1 MAVYKRTYKVYQGA
15 LTPLRSRFLVLTR
28 YALSTL
34 FESRLFTGFAV
45 LCVLPFLIGLAYIY
59 VAHSLSAR
67 MLLNVR
73 MNDIFVVDDMFFAT
87 VLRVQTG
94 FGFILTAW
102 AAPGLVTKDFANQ
115 ALQLYLSRPLSRA
128 EYLLGKFSVLAIL
141 LSGLTWI
148 PGLVLFSLQAG
159 MEGNGWVWH
168 NLYLAGSIFTASWLW
183 IAMMA
188 LIALALSVWV
198 RWRLAATGLIFGVFF
213 VLPGFGHAMSFV
225 LQSPGARLIDLSY
238 AVHVAWGHL
247 FQFDA
252 RHVRLWD
259 LDAVP
264 VWSAWASILTACLIA
279 LWLLDRRLKAREVER
294 G

>member
-1 MAVYKRTYKVYQGA
+1 
-15 LTPLRSRFLVLTR
+15 
-28 YALSTL
+28 
-34 FESRLFTGFAV
+34 
-45 LCVLPFLIGLAYIY
+45 
-59 VAHSLSAR
+59 
-67 MLLNVR
+67 
-73 MNDIFVVDDMFFAT
+73 
-87 VLRVQTG
+87 
-94 FGFILTAW
+94 
-102 AAPGLVTKDFANQ
+102 
-115 ALQLYLSRPLSRA
+115 
-128 EYLLGKFSVLAIL
+128 
-141 LSGLTWI
+141 
-148 PGLVLFSLQAG
+148 
-159 MEGNGWVWH
+159 
-168 NLYLAGSIFTASWLW
+168 
-183 IAMMA
+183 MMA